1 MRKEKDL
8 FISKVIQKTYLKV
21 DEEGTEAAAVT
32 AIEMETTIESD
43 DDEPK
48 IIIPFI
54 IDRPFLFMIRNKNMP
69 KNYEMLF
76 ISKIEQ
82 L

>member
-1 MRKEKDL
+1 LR
-8 FISKVIQKTYLKV
+8 V

-32 AIEMETTIESD
+32 GITMEVE
-43 DDEPK
+43 EPREEKPK

-54 IDRPFLFMIRNKNMP
+54 VDRPFLFMIRNKNIP

-76 ISKIEQ
+76 ISKIEK